1 MSNIEICRKP
11 ETASQESETPNVR
24 SQEYFPFAAAWD
36 TLAMSA
42 QQHDREAFSTAS
54 GFLDMRPV
62 EVLRGLAYLTENLA
76 RTPEDETDYEQSKS
90 AMSAV
95 AEVMSLVAVM
105 VEHQNQSESQY
116 LVELLAGKAR
126 AEQGVAS

>member
-1 MSNIEICRKP
+1 MSSTEICRKP
-11 ETASQESETPNVR
+11 ETASQESETPHVR

-62 EVLRGLAYLTENLA
+62 EVLRGLAYMTENLA
-76 RTPEDETDYEQSKS
+76 HTPQNDTNHRQLTS

-95 AEVMSLVAVM
+95 AEMMSLVAVM
-105 VEHQNQSESQY
+105 VEHQNMSYADSLCE
-116 LVELLAGKAR
+116 R
-126 AEQGVAS
+126 MGVQA